1 VNAPLRAAPG
11 AATASSAAA
20 PAARPVLYLFSALPP
35 QRNGLA
41 DYIAEYLEPL
51 ARDYRLSLV
60 ADSIAT
66 REIAAHHACASFEVI
81 DEAAF
86 SARMPDPEAR
96 ILYNLGNNKDCI
108 FMLDYLHRYPGT
120 VILHDV
126 SLFYLHQITLQQ
138 QRANGMMNRWLL
150 EDGYRLPDLFINA
163 DGSLASTPGF
173 VYQECLMVRR
183 VVESARSVVV
193 HSGYAHRRALGGVTD
208 PGQPT
213 DLARKFCRMPH
224 FVLTPP
230 EQTAAESAVTL
241 ARFGLKPDD
250 FVCVVPGFLTGNKML
265 YEVLVAFQ
273 RAKPRHARLKLV
285 YAGEERKDEYDI
297 SEKIELLYPDGDGP
311 IVTGYLASEEL
322 DALLNRAD
330 LSFVLRYP
338 TYGETSGILPRAV
351 MGGGRVVTVD
361 IGSYPEFESELIE
374 RVPVGPGLPTAL
386 EAAIDRAIA
395 SHPTEAPRILRQAE
409 ARRRTAAM
417 APGAL
422 YGSLRNAI
430 EQGVRATAGANAGT
444 SAGAPEAVA

>member
-1 VNAPLRAAPG
+1 VNAPLRSAVGPAAS
-11 AATASSAAA
+11 ATSAA
-20 PAARPVLYLFSALPP
+20 AARPVLYLFSALPP

-60 ADSIAT
+60 ADSIAF
-66 REIAAHHACASFEVI
+66 RDVLQHYAGAPFEVI

-86 SARMPDPEAR
+86 SARMPDEDAR

-108 FMLDYLHRYPGT
+108 FLLDYLHRYPGT

-126 SLFYLHQITLQQ
+126 SLFFLHQITLQQ

-150 EDGYRLPDLFINA
+150 EDGYKLPDLFVNA

-173 VYQECLMVRR
+173 VYQECLMVKR

-208 PGQPT
+208 PSQPN

-230 EQTAAESAVTL
+230 EQTAAESGATL
-241 ARFGLKPDD
+241 ARFGIRSDD

-265 YEVLVAFQ
+265 YEVLVAYQ
-273 RAKPRHARLKLV
+273 RAKPRHPRLKLV
-285 YAGEERKDEYDI
+285 YAGEERPDEYDI
-297 SEKIELLYPDGDGP
+297 SEKIALLYPDGDGP
-311 IVTGYLASEEL
+311 VVTGYLASDGL

-361 IGSYPEFESELIE
+361 IGSYPEFQSDLIE
-374 RVPVGPGLPTAL
+374 RIAVGPGLPAAL
-386 EAAIDRAIA
+386 EAAIDRAVA
-395 SHPTEAPRILRQAE
+395 SQPAEAPRIMRQAD

-430 EQGVRATAGANAGT
+430 EQGFQPSTASRPAD
-444 SAGAPEAVA
+444 EVAA